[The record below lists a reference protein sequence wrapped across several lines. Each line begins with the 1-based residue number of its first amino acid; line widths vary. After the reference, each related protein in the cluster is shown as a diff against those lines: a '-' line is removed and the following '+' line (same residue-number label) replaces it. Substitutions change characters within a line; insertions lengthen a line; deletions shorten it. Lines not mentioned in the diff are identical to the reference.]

1 MHTYDFGPDLI
12 RNGEIFDYGDTWYK
26 YNLDPRTVIGQKGT
40 LEYVILV
47 VDGRSKA
54 SVGMSHYDT
63 AVELKNRG
71 CYLGYNLDGG
81 GSTTLYF
88 NGEVLNNPS
97 DIIERK
103 ISDILYFAD

>member
-1 MHTYDFGPDLI
+1 
-12 RNGEIFDYGDTWYK
+12 
-26 YNLDPRTVIGQKGT
+26 
-40 LEYVILV
+40 
-47 VDGRSKA
+47 
-54 SVGMSHYDT
+54 MSHYDT

-103 ISDILYFAD
+103 ISDILYFTD